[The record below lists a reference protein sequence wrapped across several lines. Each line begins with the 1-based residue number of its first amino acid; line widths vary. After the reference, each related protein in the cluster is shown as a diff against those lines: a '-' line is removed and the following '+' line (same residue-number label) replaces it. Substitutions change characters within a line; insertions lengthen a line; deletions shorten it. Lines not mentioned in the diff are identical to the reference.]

1 MRKRS
6 KALRWRCAVLAGGGI
21 LGVVLAA
28 GPLAAQPKPA
38 EDPCA
43 QVYGQ
48 SDLNRCWARE
58 AERSE
63 EEMNR
68 VYLLLLQKLP
78 ERAADGLK
86 DAQEAWEKF
95 REAHLRT
102 LYGVKSP
109 LATWGR
115 EYPMCLS
122 ISRTLLNR
130 ERTDQLRRILEPDEE
145 TICPL

>member
-1 MRKRS
+1 LESVSRV
-6 KALRWRCAVLAGGGI
+6 RWAPLGAGLLSLLLATTAG
-21 LGVVLAA
+21 AA
-28 GPLAAQPKPA
+28 GLESPP
-38 EDPCA
+38 DPCA
-43 QVYGQ
+43 HVYGQ
-48 SDLNRCWARE
+48 SDLNSCWARE

-63 EEMNR
+63 EEMNQ

-78 ERAADGLK
+78 ERAAEGLK
-86 DAQEAWEKF
+86 DAQEAWETF

-102 LYGVKSP
+102 LYGVESP
-109 LATWGR
+109 SARWGR

-130 ERTDQLRRILEPDEE
+130 ERTEQLRRILEPDEE

>member
-1 MRKRS
+1 VRKRS
-6 KALRWRCAVLAGGGI
+6 KALPWQRAVLV
-21 LGVVLAA
+21 GVGLLCAPVAA
-28 GPLAAQPKPA
+28 VPLAAQSAPTL
-38 EDPCA
+38 DPCA
-43 QVYGQ
+43 GVYGQ

-63 EEMNR
+63 EEMKQ
-68 VYLLLLQKLP
+68 VYLVLLQKLP
-78 ERAADGLK
+78 ERSADGLK

-102 LYGVKSP
+102 LYGVESP
-109 LATWGR
+109 SARWGR

-130 ERTDQLRRILEPDEE
+130 ERTEQLRRILEPDEE